1 VTDPAS
7 PDKLHDAIGSAFG
20 SPQLDIMVHNAG
32 ITRDKTFGKMKEE
45 GFHSVIDVNLG
56 SIIRLDKMLLSRS
69 KGVMQDGSRLVYL
82 SSIAGE
88 RMEATLLSVSAIYV
102 THAFVLLCVCQQ
114 A

>member
-1 VTDPAS
+1 
-7 PDKLHDAIGSAFG
+7 
-20 SPQLDIMVHNAG
+20 MVHNAG

-45 GFHSVIDVNLG
+45 GFRSVIDVNLG

-88 RMEATLLSVSAIYV
+88 QMEATPLLPVSAIYV
-102 THAFVLLCVCQQ
+102 TCVCPLVCVCANRHSWRVRADQLLLLKGWSDGIC
-114 A
+114 